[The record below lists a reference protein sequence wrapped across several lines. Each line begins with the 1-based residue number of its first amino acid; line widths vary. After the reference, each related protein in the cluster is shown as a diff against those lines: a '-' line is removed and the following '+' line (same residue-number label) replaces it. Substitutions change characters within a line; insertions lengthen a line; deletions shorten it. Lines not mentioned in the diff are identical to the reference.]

1 MLCDTHTHSV
11 FSGDAESTVAE
22 LCEAA
27 VRAGVGVLAI
37 TEHANVF
44 ADGVEAEQLHARL
57 VAQKEAVS
65 EARQQ
70 YQGKLKLIYGC
81 ELGSPQ
87 TNPAWAEEVL
97 KFPFDMII
105 GSNHF
110 WEDGGSIYRTG
121 CTPETYRDLVLR
133 FLQITR
139 DLISFGRF
147 HTLGHLDYILRY
159 IEGCVAG
166 KPNFRE
172 FEPEIEEI
180 LTMLVERDMGM
191 EINTTTL
198 RNWLDCLIEPWI
210 LKRFRALGGK
220 YITVGSDAHHQKY
233 VGAGIKEAEKLAYDC
248 GFSHITYFE
257 KGEPIL
263 VPLKGV

>member
-1 MLCDTHTHSV
+1 MLCDTHTHSI

-44 ADGVEAEQLHARL
+44 ADGVEREELHARL
-57 VAQKEAVS
+57 TAHRDAVFA
-65 EARQQ
+65 AREQ
-70 YQGKLKLIYGC
+70 YRGKLKLLYGC
-81 ELGSPQ
+81 EIGGPQ
-87 TNPAWAEEVL
+87 NHHAWAEDIL
-97 KFPFDMII
+97 QFPYDMII

-121 CTPETYRDLVLR
+121 CTPETYRELVLH
-133 FLQITR
+133 FLKITK
-139 DLISFGRF
+139 DLILFGRF

-172 FEPEIEEI
+172 FEPEVDEI
-180 LTMLVERDMGM
+180 LTLLVERGMGM

-198 RNWLDCLIEPWI
+198 RNWLNCLIEPWI

-220 YITVGSDAHHQKY
+220 YITVGSDAHHARF
-233 VGAGIKEAEKLAYDC
+233 VGAGLVEAEKLAFDC

-257 KGEPIL
+257 KGEPVS
-263 VPLKGV
+263 VPIGGV